1 MKKFLAFVW
10 LTQAY
15 FSKHIQS
22 AHIFKDARN
31 ADENIIT
38 SCLMNHTFY
47 HPESK
52 TCEVPLDD
60 YSCPG
65 GQWMVPDKNRLGK
78 VHCEDIKADEEC
90 REGMSVI
97 VMGNTMTIEC
107 HDKHIEK
114 LQEIFQMSKCQNGQ
128 ILLPSNFE
136 VNTNPCPDKFSCRED
151 YSEYLPED
159 GEEEK
164 VNFLKPLI
172 CSKDPRKLCLPSDN
186 KGSSLFT
193 PENLIRSFVTADLEC
208 RENPC
213 SEGSWPWIDEEKSE
227 AIQKCLPIDDKCKS
241 GDVSIT
247 KEPGASKLSCSS
259 LVNFSVTG
267 GADFN
272 RCRRNRVFRR
282 GKCRLRFFG

>member
-1 MKKFLAFVW
+1 
-10 LTQAY
+10 
-15 FSKHIQS
+15 
-22 AHIFKDARN
+22 
-31 ADENIIT
+31 
-38 SCLMNHTFY
+38 MNHTFY

-52 TCEVPLDD
+52 TCEIPLDD

-65 GQWMVPDKNRLGK
+65 GQWMVPDKNRLGE
-78 VHCEDIKADEEC
+78 VHCEDIKEDEEC

-107 HDKHIEK
+107 QDKHIEK
-114 LQEIFQMSKCQNGQ
+114 HQEIFQTSKCQNGQ

-151 YSEYLPED
+151 YSQHLPERK
-159 GEEEK
+159 GEEQK
-164 VNFLKPLI
+164 VNFLQQLV
-172 CSKDPRKLCLPSDN
+172 CSKNPRKLCLPSDN
-186 KGSSLFT
+186 NGSSLFT

-213 SEGSWPWIDEEKSE
+213 QEGTWPWIDEQKSE
-227 AIQKCLPIDDKCKS
+227 AIQKCLPIDDKCTS

-267 GADFN
+267 
-272 RCRRNRVFRR
+272 V
-282 GKCRLRFFG
+282 

>member
-15 FSKHIQS
+15 FSKQIQS
-22 AHIFKDARN
+22 AHIFKNARN
-31 ADENIIT
+31 ADENIIK

-47 HPESK
+47 HPEGK

-65 GQWMVPDKNRLGK
+65 GQWMVPDNNSLGE
-78 VHCEDIKADEEC
+78 VHCEDIKEDEEC

-107 HDKHIEK
+107 QDKHMEK
-114 LQEIFQMSKCQNGQ
+114 LQEIFQTSKCQNGQ
-128 ILLPSNFE
+128 VLLPSNFE

-151 YSEYLPED
+151 YSQHLPED

-164 VNFLKPLI
+164 VNFLQQLV
-172 CSKDPRKLCLPSDN
+172 CSKNPRKLCLPSEN
-186 KGSSLFT
+186 KGLSLFT
-193 PENLIRSFVTADLEC
+193 PIRSFVTADLEC

-213 SEGSWPWIDEEKSE
+213 PEGYWPWIDEEKSE
-227 AIQKCLPIDDKCKS
+227 AIQKCLPIDDQCAS
-241 GDVSIT
+241 GDIPIT
-247 KEPGASKLSCSS
+247 KEPGADKLSCSS

-267 GADFN
+267 
-272 RCRRNRVFRR
+272 V
-282 GKCRLRFFG
+282 